1 MELVK
6 QKKPRTMILSEG
18 QVKRLL
24 NSITELKNKK
34 NDNNNSIHHPNN
46 DGKFEFQFDKEIGQN
61 FSTNSEYAYQFAV
74 NSFKIFKDT
83 FGIKDEP
90 CVMEADLN
98 TWIAMLAGILE
109 EFETFNDRNNI
120 LKIKPQRQT
129 KTSSDQDPWSDLKFI
144 IDDFQPVV
152 KCANNFSTG
161 IKLQM
166 IQKTI

>member
-1 MELVK
+1 MKIMELVK

-24 NSITELKNKK
+24 NNITELKNKK
-34 NDNNNSIHHPNN
+34 NDKSSSIHHPNS

-61 FSTNSEYAYQFAV
+61 FSTNSEYAYQFAA
-74 NSFKIFKDT
+74 NSFKTFKDT

-120 LKIKPQRQT
+120 LKVKP
-129 KTSSDQDPWSDLKFI
+129 
-144 IDDFQPVV
+144 
-152 KCANNFSTG
+152 
-161 IKLQM
+161 
-166 IQKTI
+166 